1 MTEGTPR
8 KPPPRKRARKASVP
22 KPQEMSPE
30 PKDMRPEPVERRD
43 ERASTSSADIH
54 EESEKAESG
63 TAKSARR
70 PPRKR
75 TRKAAAPK
83 PQGVPAEQED
93 VRPEPVE
100 GRDEHASTSSA
111 DIHEES
117 EKAES
122 GTAKSARRP
131 PRKRTRKAPAPK
143 PQGVLAEPEDMRTEP
158 VAERDEHASTS
169 SADIHEESDE
179 KAPIKG
185 AVPEGESEPDAET
198 KPESLTGEAPAVGS
212 GATAAEE
219 DEAQLAA
226 TEPTA
231 EVLQVR
237 EGMFGVKGSGDTSGY
252 GGLTR
257 VVEFPGAA
265 IPPFGGWWDQVYE
278 RIGALIP
285 NFSDVI
291 TKVVIYRGEITF
303 HVARQHLAD
312 LVRYLRDDAH
322 LRFEF
327 CSSVSGVHY
336 PADKDNELH
345 AVYHLQS
352 MTHNRRLR
360 LEVSAPDS
368 DPHIP
373 SVVPTYPTADWH
385 ERETYDMFGIIFDGH
400 PALTRIL
407 MPDDW
412 PGHPQRK
419 DYPLGGIPVEYKG
432 ATIPPPDQRR
442 SYS

>member
-1 MTEGTPR
+1 MTEDTP
-8 KPPPRKRARKASVP
+8 
-22 KPQEMSPE
+22 
-30 PKDMRPEPVERRD
+30 
-43 ERASTSSADIH
+43 
-54 EESEKAESG
+54 
-63 TAKSARR
+63 RR

-75 TRKAAAPK
+75 TRKQAKRPESEETR
-83 PQGVPAEQED
+83 PEPEEMRSEPEEMRPEPEEM
-93 VRPEPVE
+93 RPEPVE
-100 GRDEHASTSSA
+100 GRDEGASTSAVLSSSKGSA
-111 DIHEES
+111 HTSEES
-117 EKAES
+117 
-122 GTAKSARRP
+122 
-131 PRKRTRKAPAPK
+131 AP
-143 PQGVLAEPEDMRTEP
+143 
-158 VAERDEHASTS
+158 TS
-169 SADIHEESDE
+169 SANIHEESDE

-185 AVPEGESEPDAET
+185 AVPEGESKPDAKT
-198 KPESLTGEAPAVGS
+198 KPESLTGEAPDVSS

-219 DEAQLAA
+219 DEAQLAT

-278 RIGALIP
+278 RIGALVP

-291 TKVVIYRGEITF
+291 IKVVIHRGEITF
-303 HVARQHLAD
+303 HVAREHLAE

-336 PADKDNELH
+336 PADKDRELH

-352 MTHNRRLR
+352 MTHNRRIR
-360 LEVSAPDS
+360 LEVSAPDA

-373 SVVPTYPTADWH
+373 SVVGTYPTADWH

>member
-8 KPPPRKRARKASVP
+8 KPPRKRVRKAPAP
-22 KPQEMSPE
+22 KPNDVRAVPEDASGESGVSP
-30 PKDMRPEPVERRD
+30 
-43 ERASTSSADIH
+43 AQ
-54 EESEKAESG
+54 ESENAESA
-63 TAKSARR
+63 TPKSARK

-75 TRKAAAPK
+75 
-83 PQGVPAEQED
+83 V
-93 VRPEPVE
+93 
-100 GRDEHASTSSA
+100 
-111 DIHEES
+111 
-117 EKAES
+117 
-122 GTAKSARRP
+122 
-131 PRKRTRKAPAPK
+131 RKAPAPK
-143 PQGVLAEPEDMRTEP
+143 PQDVRAEPEEATAEPEDATAEP
-158 VAERDEHASTS
+158 EAPSERVES
-169 SADIHEESDE
+169 IHEESDE

-185 AVPEGESEPDAET
+185 AVPEGESEPDAQT

-212 GATAAEE
+212 DATAAEE

-226 TEPTA
+226 AEPTA

-237 EGMFGVKGSGDTSGY
+237 KGMFGLKGSGDTSGY

-303 HVARQHLAD
+303 HVARQHLAK

-336 PADKDNELH
+336 PADKDRELH
-345 AVYHLQS
+345 AVYHLLS
-352 MTHNRRLR
+352 MTHNRRIR

-373 SVVPTYPTADWH
+373 SVVATYPTADWH

>member
-1 MTEGTPR
+1 MTESTP
-8 KPPPRKRARKASVP
+8 
-22 KPQEMSPE
+22 
-30 PKDMRPEPVERRD
+30 
-43 ERASTSSADIH
+43 
-54 EESEKAESG
+54 
-63 TAKSARR
+63 
-70 PPRKR
+70 
-75 TRKAAAPK
+75 
-83 PQGVPAEQED
+83 
-93 VRPEPVE
+93 
-100 GRDEHASTSSA
+100 
-111 DIHEES
+111 
-117 EKAES
+117 
-122 GTAKSARRP
+122 RRP

-143 PQGVLAEPEDMRTEP
+143 PQGPQEMSPEP
-158 VAERDEHASTS
+158 VEGRDESASTS
-169 SADIHEESDE
+169 SAHIETRPEPKGPQEMSPEPVVGREEGASTGSADSADEPASTSSEHLHGESDE

-185 AVPEGESEPDAET
+185 AVPEGESEPDAQT

-226 TEPTA
+226 AEPTA

-237 EGMFGVKGSGDTSGY
+237 KGMFGVRGSGDTSGY

-278 RIGALIP
+278 RIGTLIP

-303 HVARQHLAD
+303 HVARRHLPE

-336 PADKDNELH
+336 PADKDRELH

-352 MTHNRRLR
+352 MTHNRRIR

-373 SVVPTYPTADWH
+373 SVVATYPTADWH

-412 PGHPQRK
+412 PGNPQRK

>member
-1 MTEGTPR
+1 MSEGTPR
-8 KPPPRKRARKASVP
+8 KPPRKRTRKTSPP
-22 KPQEMSPE
+22 KPKAAAAE
-30 PKDMRPEPVERRD
+30 PKEAAAEPKEPRPESQETSPEPVEGQ
-43 ERASTSSADIH
+43 EEGASTSSAH
-54 EESEKAESG
+54 
-63 TAKSARR
+63 
-70 PPRKR
+70 
-75 TRKAAAPK
+75 
-83 PQGVPAEQED
+83 
-93 VRPEPVE
+93 
-100 GRDEHASTSSA
+100 
-111 DIHEES
+111 
-117 EKAES
+117 
-122 GTAKSARRP
+122 
-131 PRKRTRKAPAPK
+131 
-143 PQGVLAEPEDMRTEP
+143 
-158 VAERDEHASTS
+158 
-169 SADIHEESDE
+169 IHEESDE

-198 KPESLTGEAPAVGS
+198 KPESITGEAPAVS
-212 GATAAEE
+212 SEATAAEE

-226 TEPTA
+226 AEPTA

-237 EGMFGVKGSGDTSGY
+237 KGMFGVKGSGDTSGY

-257 VVEFPGAA
+257 VVEFPAAA

-291 TKVVIYRGEITF
+291 TKVVIHRGEITF
-303 HVARQHLAD
+303 HVARQHLAE

-336 PADKDNELH
+336 PADKDSELH

-352 MTHNRRLR
+352 MTHNRRIR
-360 LEVSAPDS
+360 LEVTAPDS

-373 SVVPTYPTADWH
+373 SVVATYPTADWH

-412 PGHPQRK
+412 PGYPQRK

>member
-1 MTEGTPR
+1 MTEGTPS
-8 KPPPRKRARKASVP
+8 KPPRKRIRKVPAP
-22 KPQEMSPE
+22 KPEEARVEPEEAPAELGESASQESG
-30 PKDMRPEPVERRD
+30 
-43 ERASTSSADIH
+43 
-54 EESEKAESG
+54 KAESAR
-63 TAKSARR
+63 AKSAR
-70 PPRKR
+70 PRKR
-75 TRKAAAPK
+75 P
-83 PQGVPAEQED
+83 
-93 VRPEPVE
+93 
-100 GRDEHASTSSA
+100 
-111 DIHEES
+111 
-117 EKAES
+117 
-122 GTAKSARRP
+122 
-131 PRKRTRKAPAPK
+131 RKAPAPK
-143 PQGVLAEPEDMRTEP
+143 PEDARAEPAAVSAEPTAPSEP
-158 VAERDEHASTS
+158 VDS
-169 SADIHEESDE
+169 IHEESDE

-185 AVPEGESEPDAET
+185 AVPEGESEPDTET

-226 TEPTA
+226 AEPTA

-291 TKVVIYRGEITF
+291 TKVVIYRSEITF

-336 PADKDNELH
+336 PADKDRELH

-373 SVVPTYPTADWH
+373 SVVATYPTADWH

>member
-1 MTEGTPR
+1 
-8 KPPPRKRARKASVP
+8 
-22 KPQEMSPE
+22 
-30 PKDMRPEPVERRD
+30 
-43 ERASTSSADIH
+43 
-54 EESEKAESG
+54 
-63 TAKSARR
+63 
-70 PPRKR
+70 
-75 TRKAAAPK
+75 
-83 PQGVPAEQED
+83 
-93 VRPEPVE
+93 
-100 GRDEHASTSSA
+100 
-111 DIHEES
+111 
-117 EKAES
+117 
-122 GTAKSARRP
+122 
-131 PRKRTRKAPAPK
+131 
-143 PQGVLAEPEDMRTEP
+143 
-158 VAERDEHASTS
+158 
-169 SADIHEESDE
+169 
-179 KAPIKG
+179 
-185 AVPEGESEPDAET
+185 
-198 KPESLTGEAPAVGS
+198 
-212 GATAAEE
+212 
-219 DEAQLAA
+219 
-226 TEPTA
+226 
-231 EVLQVR
+231 VLQVR
-237 EGMFGVKGSGDTSGY
+237 KGMFGVKGSGDTSGY

-291 TKVVIYRGEITF
+291 TKVVIHRGEITF
-303 HVARQHLAD
+303 HVARQHLAE

-336 PADKDNELH
+336 PADKDHELH

-352 MTHNRRLR
+352 MTYNRRIR
-360 LEVSAPDS
+360 LEVSVPDT

-373 SVVPTYPTADWH
+373 SVVATYPTADWH

-412 PGHPQRK
+412 PGYPQRK

-442 SYS
+442 SY

>member
-1 MTEGTPR
+1 MSENTPR
-8 KPPPRKRARKASVP
+8 KPPRKRTRKQA
-22 KPQEMSPE
+22 KRPE
-30 PKDMRPEPVERRD
+30 ETRPESEETRSSSAHMTEETRQDSEEMRPEPVEGQPEDAATSSTEQSASTSSAHMTEATRQDSEEMRPEPVEGQQED
-43 ERASTSSADIH
+43 ASTSSADIH
-54 EESEKAESG
+54 
-63 TAKSARR
+63 
-70 PPRKR
+70 
-75 TRKAAAPK
+75 
-83 PQGVPAEQED
+83 Q
-93 VRPEPVE
+93 
-100 GRDEHASTSSA
+100 
-111 DIHEES
+111 
-117 EKAES
+117 
-122 GTAKSARRP
+122 
-131 PRKRTRKAPAPK
+131 
-143 PQGVLAEPEDMRTEP
+143 
-158 VAERDEHASTS
+158 
-169 SADIHEESDE
+169 ESDE

-198 KPESLTGEAPAVGS
+198 KPESLTGEAPDVGS

-219 DEAQLAA
+219 DEAQLV
-226 TEPTA
+226 TPEPTA

-237 EGMFGVKGSGDTSGY
+237 KGMFGVKGSGDTSGY

-257 VVEFPGAA
+257 VVEFPAA
-265 IPPFGGWWDQVYE
+265 AVPPFGGWWDQVYD
-278 RIGALIP
+278 RIGALVP

-291 TKVVIYRGEITF
+291 TKVVIHRGEITF
-303 HVARQHLAD
+303 HVAREHLAE

-336 PADKDNELH
+336 PADKDRELH

-352 MTHNRRLR
+352 MTHNRRIR
-360 LEVSAPDS
+360 LEVSAPDG

-373 SVVPTYPTADWH
+373 SVVATYPTADWH

-412 PGHPQRK
+412 PGYPQRK

>member
-1 MTEGTPR
+1 MSESNPR
-8 KPPPRKRARKASVP
+8 K
-22 KPQEMSPE
+22 
-30 PKDMRPEPVERRD
+30 
-43 ERASTSSADIH
+43 
-54 EESEKAESG
+54 
-63 TAKSARR
+63 

-75 TRKAAAPK
+75 TRRQVKRTEPEETHPEPEDTRPEPEDTRPE
-83 PQGVPAEQED
+83 PQETRPEPQET
-93 VRPEPVE
+93 RPEPVE
-100 GRDEHASTSSA
+100 GQHEGATISADDGASTSAVLSSSKGSA
-111 DIHEES
+111 H
-117 EKAES
+117 
-122 GTAKSARRP
+122 
-131 PRKRTRKAPAPK
+131 
-143 PQGVLAEPEDMRTEP
+143 
-158 VAERDEHASTS
+158 
-169 SADIHEESDE
+169 IHEESDE
-179 KAPIKG
+179 KAPVKG
-185 AVPEGESEPDAET
+185 AVPEGESEPDADT
-198 KPESLTGEAPAVGS
+198 KQESLTGEAPDVGS

-219 DEAQLAA
+219 DEAQLVAP
-226 TEPTA
+226 EPSA

-237 EGMFGVKGSGDTSGY
+237 KGMFGVKGSGDTSGY

-257 VVEFPGAA
+257 VVEFPAA
-265 IPPFGGWWDQVYE
+265 AVPPFGGWWDQIYE
-278 RIGALIP
+278 RIGALVP

-291 TKVVIYRGEITF
+291 TKVVIHRGEITF
-303 HVARQHLAD
+303 HVAREHLAE

-336 PADKDNELH
+336 PADKDRELH

-352 MTHNRRLR
+352 MTHNRRIR
-360 LEVSAPDS
+360 LEVSVPDS

-373 SVVPTYPTADWH
+373 SVAATYPTADWH

-432 ATIPPPDQRR
+432 ATIPAPDQRR